1 MTGVLAT
8 EVAEMAEATVMAA
21 TRAAVKVAGARVM

>member
-8 EVAEMAEATVMAA
+8 EMAEATVMAA